1 MNLSVQEIFVI
12 LVLAIVSGSIRAQS
26 NAYSK
31 NQFEF
36 NIYSGG
42 SIVEFEHLSGLSQM
56 KNQITP
62 LFGARLQYNRR
73 LDRRLQIN
81 GALGLG
87 AHGFTY
93 VLPETSSFDVS
104 SGRNSF
110 FNSYQEVYLG
120 AEYSFPLINNFQLG
134 LSLGGGI
141 VNFSVDGVGISEGY
155 TDLDN
160 GESIELARIEY
171 STNSKTISF
180 LELGTGISRTLKNQN
195 QVSLKLSYIQ
205 IFRPIYEGFYQ
216 IYGNSS
222 NGLLRNPGS
231 NFRIALGYTFTGDMK
246 AQKIAEFDS
255 ELKNYKASKIEYKK
269 KKRFIHPKS
278 IFVALTTGISAVK
291 SFGMHKDGY
300 ILNSYGQS
308 IATRLMIEKGLKNNF
323 FLEAGYQIL
332 EYNGSIKF
340 KDLSF
345 TTSGNDY
352 FTHQFNIGA
361 GYRVIGRKKNYH
373 YFNIHSGISLGFIP
387 DRSGS
392 IASVGDGYISFGT
405 INDYYQMSYS
415 YETEIVSSVLI
426 APYVGL
432 SKDFRLSHKLFI
444 TLMYKYQYGLNK
456 ISQRSITF
464 QNNQQYTTPQ
474 NTSNYMNGTEQMFQL
489 GLKVK
494 LGNE

>member
-1 MNLSVQEIFVI
+1 MNLSVPEIFVF
-12 LVLAIVSGSIRAQS
+12 LVLAVVSSSIRAQS
-26 NAYSK
+26 NPYSK

-36 NIYSGG
+36 NVYSGG
-42 SIVEFEHLSGLSQM
+42 STVEFEHLKGLNQM

-93 VLPETSSFDVS
+93 VLPETPSFDVS

-110 FNSYQEVYLG
+110 FNSYQEIYLG
-120 AEYSFPLINNFQLG
+120 TEYSLPLMNNFQLG

-171 STNSKTISF
+171 ATNSNTVSF
-180 LELGTGISRTLKNQN
+180 LELGTILSKTLKNQN
-195 QVSLKLSYIQ
+195 EVSLKLSYVKT
-205 IFRPIYEGFYQ
+205 FRPIYEGFYQ

-222 NGLLRNPGS
+222 NGLLRNSGS
-231 NFRIALGYTFTGDMK
+231 NFRIALGYTFTGDK
-246 AQKIAEFDS
+246 RAQKIAEFNA
-255 ELKNYKASKIEYKK
+255 ELKNYKASKIEFKK

-278 IFVALTTGISAVK
+278 TFVALTTGIGAVK
-291 SFGMHKDGY
+291 SFGEHPDGY
-300 ILNSYGQS
+300 ILDSYGQS
-308 IATRLMIEKGLKNNF
+308 IATRLMIESGLKNNF

-345 TTSGNDY
+345 TTSGEDF

-373 YFNIHSGISLGFIP
+373 FFNIHSGISLGFIP
-387 DRSGS
+387 EKTGS
-392 IASVGDGYISFGT
+392 IGSVGDGYISFGT

-415 YETEIVSSVLI
+415 YETEIVSPVLI
-426 APYVGL
+426 APYIGL
-432 SKDFRLSHKLFI
+432 SKDFRLSHRLFI
-444 TLMYKYQYGLNK
+444 TLMYKYQFGLN
-456 ISQRSITF
+456 ILSQRSITF

-489 GLKVK
+489 GLKFK